1 MKNPNLKF
9 RYAKGLGD
17 FIACIL
23 HSKPI
28 GWFVHFL
35 TGQNEPCSACSQRAM
50 AFNILFPI
58 PFWRLFFKNFK
69 EMEKSFIEDLKNNG
83 YEVIESKNSKEMTL
97 VKSELSPLKKVE
109 IEEKLNK
116 QLEKQMSS
124 IKISKQ
130 LISSNKTEIGDYIVQ
145 VNIFKK

>member
-1 MKNPNLKF
+1 MKNPNLKI

-28 GWFVHFL
+28 GWFTHFIS
-35 TGQNEPCSACSQRAM
+35 GQKEPCSACSQRAM
-50 AFNILFPI
+50 AINILFPI
-58 PFWRLFFKNFK
+58 PFWKLFFKNFE
-69 EMEKSFIEDLKNNG
+69 EMEQSFIKDLKNNG
-83 YEVIESKNSKEMTL
+83 YEVIENKNKKEMTL
-97 VKSELSPLKKVE
+97 IQNKVE
-109 IEEKLNK
+109 PFKKIELEKQLNQ
-116 QLEKQMSS
+116 QLEKQLSE

-130 LISSNKTEIGDYIVQ
+130 LINSSKTEIGDYIVQ